1 MVLMATKG
9 TRRAALGV
17 TSAALGGVLA
27 ACGEG
32 AAPGGAA
39 PAPASGPVKLAYLSN
54 LAETHPEGAARL
66 SLLAEYQKE
75 FASKVTIDVEGG
87 KAATGLD
94 KYKTV
99 AAGGS
104 APDLGDVAY
113 YEAADM
119 FASGMVIDVDTE
131 LKGDKEWVK
140 QRADLYP
147 TMLESSSW
155 TGKLVSIPMY
165 TNDVAMIYNKGLLDQ
180 SGVAAPKE
188 GWTWDDLT
196 AAAAKTAKPDRI
208 SVSMNWGF
216 WLLLLRTSGSSPIT
230 PDAKRMTVDSP
241 EMLQVIEFMQ
251 SLIKAGHAPADGKT
265 ETYREAKNDTVFE
278 FQGPYRIPTL
288 RQANAPAFGV
298 IHAPVNP
305 KKKVIA
311 TTNGGHNVVIF
322 KETSAPRRAAA
333 AQLARWLNAPHAQA
347 QMCIKATSLPV
358 SKAAFAAKEL
368 QDYLKTDVEMK
379 GFVDLAPNGWRWPAL
394 PSWPKINKAVQDSV
408 AAILKNETSPRD
420 GLAKAQRDAQ
430 ALLDEDVKLMK

>member
-1 MVLMATKG
+1 
-9 TRRAALGV
+9 
-17 TSAALGGVLA
+17 
-27 ACGEG
+27 
-32 AAPGGAA
+32 
-39 PAPASGPVKLAYLSN
+39 VKLAYLSN
-54 LAETHPEGAARL
+54 LAETHPEAVARL
-66 SLLAEYQKE
+66 ALLAEYQKE
-75 FASKVTIDVEGG
+75 FASKVTIDVEGA
-87 KAATGLD
+87 KAATPLD
-94 KYKTV
+94 KYKTL

-104 APDLGDVAY
+104 APDLGYVAY

-119 FASGMVIDVDTE
+119 FTSGMVIDVDTE

-155 TGKLVSIPMY
+155 AGKLVSIPMY
-165 TNDVAMIYNKGLLDQ
+165 TNDVAVIWNKGLLDQ

-188 GWTWDDLT
+188 GWTWDDLKS
-196 AAAAKTAKPDRI
+196 AAAKAAKPDRFV
-208 SVSMNWGF
+208 VSMNWGF
-216 WLLLLRTSGSSPIT
+216 WLLLLRTTGSSPISA
-230 PDAKRMTVDSP
+230 DAKKMTLDTP
-241 EMLQVIEFMQ
+241 ELLETIEFMQ
-251 SLIKAGHAPADGKT
+251 SLIKAGYAPADGKT

-305 KKKVIA
+305 RKKMIA

-322 KETSAPRRAAA
+322 KETSAPRRAAS

-358 SKAAFAAKEL
+358 SKAAFASKEL
-368 QDYLKTDVEMK
+368 QDYVKTDVEMK
-379 GFVDLAPNGWRWPAL
+379 GFIDLAPNGWRWPAL
-394 PSWPKINKAVQDSV
+394 PSWPKLNKAVQDIVS
-408 AAILKNETSPRD
+408 AILKNELSPRD

>member
-1 MVLMATKG
+1 
-9 TRRAALGV
+9 
-17 TSAALGGVLA
+17 
-27 ACGEG
+27 
-32 AAPGGAA
+32 
-39 PAPASGPVKLAYLSN
+39 

-87 KAATGLD
+87 KAATPLD
-94 KYKTV
+94 KYKSL

-104 APDLGDVAY
+104 APDFGYVAY

-119 FASGMVIDVDTE
+119 FSSSMVIDVDPE

-196 AAAAKTAKPDRI
+196 AAATKVAKPDRI
-208 SVSMNWGF
+208 AVSMNWGF
-216 WLLLLRTSGSSPIT
+216 WLLLLRTCGGSPIAA
-230 PDAKRMTVDSP
+230 DAKKMSIDTP
-241 EMLQVIEFMQ
+241 EMLLVIEYMQ
-251 SLIKAGHAPADGKT
+251 SLIKAGLAPADGKT
-265 ETYREAKNDTVFE
+265 ETYREAKNDTAFE

-322 KETSAPRRAAA
+322 KETSAPRRSAS
-333 AQLARWLNAPHAQA
+333 AQLARWLNAPRAQT

-358 SKAAFAAKEL
+358 SKAAFGAKEL
-368 QDYLKTDVEMK
+368 QDYLKTDVELK

-408 AAILKNETSPRD
+408 VAILKNEISPRD
-420 GLAKAQRDAQ
+420 GLAKAQRDSQ